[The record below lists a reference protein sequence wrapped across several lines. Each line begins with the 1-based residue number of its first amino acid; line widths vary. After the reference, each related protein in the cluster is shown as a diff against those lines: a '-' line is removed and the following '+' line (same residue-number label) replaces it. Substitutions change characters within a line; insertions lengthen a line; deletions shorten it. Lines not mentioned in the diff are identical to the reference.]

1 MSIYC
6 LHDGFNEGQRS
17 IVDGEYTKMTHEF
30 HRRPFIYRQDFKAAK
45 QAAPQENKWTPPH
58 LLLADNSSRN
68 RTRSSLPSRHINTS
82 FWIFFRKWK
91 PWFYI
96 SGFVI
101 PRNMCRQR
109 QSFFTVLRCGVRIAD
124 AMEFLFQVIP
134 SLSRAEGGYLG
145 YLGLTGPNRRP
156 SVIVDRILQ
165 VSFKLSN

>member
-1 MSIYC
+1 MNSTDDHLYT
-6 LHDGFNEGQRS
+6 DRTSKPANRQRLRKTS
-17 IVDGEYTKMTHEF
+17 G
-30 HRRPFIYRQDFKAAK
+30 
-45 QAAPQENKWTPPH
+45 WTPPH

-68 RTRSSLPSRHINTS
+68 RSSLPSRHINTS

-91 PWFYI
+91 PWFYV

-124 AMEFLFQVIP
+124 AMEFLFQVIL

-165 VSFKLSN
+165 VTFKLSN